1 MKYDITSK
9 FELDYYQTKLLFFI
23 QYDLTYIDIVC
34 EKNNEKAIM
43 KLDWLNKW
51 SKNIMNV
58 LLKINKDDKKLEKL
72 NYKNINDINIEGL
85 NDNIKQT
92 KKIINTMDKS
102 NKFAMYLIYME
113 CQLFKP
119 YFRIDTNKNNKCID
133 NIKRKFN
140 KENSLKYNTDGIC
153 FRELKNYANLM
164 NISDAGEIDFIK
176 EYKKAV
182 NRISNKNK
190 KFVGGIAIGSILLAI
205 TAGFAA
211 PAIGA
216 IIAPSGLYGA
226 AAASAGLA
234 ALGGGAIAI
243 GGLGVSGGIG
253 IVVGGGAILGAITGG
268 VASNFVTRL
277 IELSSEFTLSQ
288 VAKVEVVTKK
298 IIIKDKNYI
307 GILNDLIKKQR
318 NIVIELEDK
327 IIELKKEKKSSREEI
342 KNLSISIKYIN
353 RLIYEIIRTI
363 KDLETE

>member
-190 KFVGGIAIGSILLAI
+190 KFVGGG
-205 TAGFAA
+205 
-211 PAIGA
+211 
-216 IIAPSGLYGA
+216 
-226 AAASAGLA
+226 
-234 ALGGGAIAI
+234 
-243 GGLGVSGGIG
+243 
-253 IVVGGGAILGAITGG
+253 
-268 VASNFVTRL
+268 
-277 IELSSEFTLSQ
+277 
-288 VAKVEVVTKK
+288 
-298 IIIKDKNYI
+298 
-307 GILNDLIKKQR
+307 
-318 NIVIELEDK
+318 
-327 IIELKKEKKSSREEI
+327 
-342 KNLSISIKYIN
+342 
-353 RLIYEIIRTI
+353 
-363 KDLETE
+363 